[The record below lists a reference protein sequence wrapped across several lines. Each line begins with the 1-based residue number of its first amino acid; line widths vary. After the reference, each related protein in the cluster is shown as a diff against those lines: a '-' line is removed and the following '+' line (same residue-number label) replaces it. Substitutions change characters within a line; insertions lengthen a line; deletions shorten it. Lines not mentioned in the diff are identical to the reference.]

1 MPSIQVVQDKYT
13 LIRSPYHDVVLDSGI
28 VKRLAV
34 LPQEKYSDHELMLIK
49 APYFSALSYNI
60 GEAFEL
66 KSGTHSGNSWYY
78 INNGFMIEHESLE
91 EFSQRM
97 ERIFQRIALTSDSCD
112 AKLICLQ
119 EASKPEIIGEFL
131 VKYFGDFIRYQEGS
145 NIILIK
151 NNLVSNILNLQAS
164 EKRKIMA
171 VYIKDFN
178 LIVINI
184 HAAWAKKSVEEH
196 KKALSKGMLADFNS
210 ALSELAENYDNT
222 EVEIYGDFNR
232 ENYDLVDEY
241 RTVDIRD
248 FARHL
253 NLKNTQVFTADS
265 YTNIRYI
272 SPHLDPSYREDCA
285 GVLTASD

>member
-13 LIRSPYHDVVLDSGI
+13 LIRSPYHDVVLDSAV

-49 APYFSALSYNI
+49 AQYFSVLSYNI

-78 INNGFMIEHESLE
+78 INNGFMIERESLE

-97 ERIFQRIALTSDSCD
+97 ERIFQRMALTSDACD

-119 EASKPEIIGEFL
+119 EASKPEIIGELL

-151 NNLVSNILNLQAS
+151 NNLVSNILNL
-164 EKRKIMA
+164 
-171 VYIKDFN
+171 
-178 LIVINI
+178 
-184 HAAWAKKSVEEH
+184 
-196 KKALSKGMLADFNS
+196 
-210 ALSELAENYDNT
+210 
-222 EVEIYGDFNR
+222 
-232 ENYDLVDEY
+232 
-241 RTVDIRD
+241 TV
-248 FARHL
+248 
-253 NLKNTQVFTADS
+253 
-265 YTNIRYI
+265 
-272 SPHLDPSYREDCA
+272 
-285 GVLTASD
+285 